1 MHSNCSCTVLG
12 QKVATGPILVGD
24 TSSYWVNFVAV
35 SWSIQSTTI
44 YDRCHIPRV
53 VKAEL
58 QQAACRV
65 HHLYLHTSPVHLRW
79 MHPTHSTLHITRD
92 HTNLQS
98 SPALPTGANI
108 VRRDE
113 ACKERRRV
121 VVVLKN
127 MVITEG
133 NDTIHACVCC
143 SQILRSLNG
152 FNSLTRIHL

>member
-1 MHSNCSCTVLG
+1 
-12 QKVATGPILVGD
+12 
-24 TSSYWVNFVAV
+24 
-35 SWSIQSTTI
+35 
-44 YDRCHIPRV
+44 
-53 VKAEL
+53 
-58 QQAACRV
+58 
-65 HHLYLHTSPVHLRW
+65 

-133 NDTIHACVCC
+133 KDTIHLT
-143 SQILRSLNG
+143 IIDPKRLTNPITSLLIGDKLGPLDNVRRLERRFFG
-152 FNSLTRIHL
+152 